1 MTVDLK
7 NVTVKAAVEA
17 CVEGT
22 GLTCVWTL
30 RER

>member
-7 NVTVKAAVEA
+7 NVTVKAAVEV

-22 GLTCVWTL
+22 GLTCMDFETSS
-30 RER
+30 